1 VFGKVKKQINRG
13 TRSSV
18 SLVLLLPFLF
28 QTQEAL
34 FGTWR
39 LDSASGPSAY
49 SRVICKIE
57 PWQDGLR
64 VIYDMVGTRGGVTH
78 WEWSGNL
85 DGKDY
90 PLQGVEEVIT
100 NAYSKIS
107 DHTYKV
113 TFKVDGRTTTTTG
126 IAISPDGKTM
136 TVTSSGL
143 NAQGQAVTNTAI
155 YKKAR

>member
-1 VFGKVKKQINRG
+1 VLRKVKDQI
-13 TRSSV
+13 TRSTSSSF
-18 SLVLLLPFLF
+18 SLVLLLSFLF
-28 QTQEAL
+28 QTQETL

-49 SRVICKIE
+49 SRVTCKIE

-78 WEWSGNL
+78 WEWSGKL

-100 NAYSKIS
+100 NAYTRI
-107 DHTYKV
+107 DERTYGV
-113 TFKVDGRTTTTTG
+113 AFKVDGRTTTTTK

-136 TVTSSGL
+136 TVTSSSA